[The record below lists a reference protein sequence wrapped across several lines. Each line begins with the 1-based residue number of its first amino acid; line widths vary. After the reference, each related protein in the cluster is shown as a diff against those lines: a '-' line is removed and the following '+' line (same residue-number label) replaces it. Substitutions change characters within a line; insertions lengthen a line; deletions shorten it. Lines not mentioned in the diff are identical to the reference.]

1 MNEQLPALVVIIPLL
16 FSFLIYVMGFIERRM
31 PYFLLLLSSALS
43 TLFSWK
49 LLIKVIK
56 EGPLSYH
63 IGGWEPPWGIEYRV
77 DHLNGIVA
85 FVVSLVAFLVILSF
99 KERIEREVEPPR
111 WSQLCALFS
120 LQLCGLLGMTYT
132 GDVFNLYV
140 LLEIASFSAY
150 SMVAIGKRGAE
161 FSAFRYL
168 IFGTIGACCYLL
180 GVGHLYILTGSLNM
194 ADIVTLLKNLPDSSA
209 LRVGLCLLV
218 IGIGIKMAFFPLH
231 IWLPDAYSHAP
242 STVSAFLAPLSTK
255 VAGYVL
261 LRILFGIF
269 NPSFP
274 SEKVLL
280 EALGW
285 MSLAGAFFFSF
296 MAIIQRELRRAFC
309 YLLLS
314 EISLLGMGVASG
326 TLEGLRGAILHLIND
341 IFMIGCLFTSL
352 CAFIHQF
359 EKEDLRYLEGLGILS
374 PWVSLGF
381 LMGGLSVIG
390 IPPLCGFFSKWYL
403 ILGTIEGEKWHLLIG
418 ILVSSLI
425 NAILIFKVV
434 EKIYLKHPHSV
445 SLKNLPFA
453 FLVSLLIFS
462 VSLLVL
468 GALASTIVKKVIDP
482 WILTLGGF

>member
-16 FSFLIYVMGFIERRM
+16 FSFIIYLIGFIEKRA
-31 PYFLLLLSSALS
+31 PYFMLLISSALTS
-43 TLFSWK
+43 LFSWK
-49 LLIKVIK
+49 LLIRVIRK
-56 EGPLSYH
+56 GSLSYH

-77 DHLNGIVA
+77 DPLNGIVA
-85 FVVSLVAFLVILSF
+85 FAVSFVAFLVVLSF
-99 KERIEREVEPPR
+99 KERVEREVDPPR
-111 WSQLCALFS
+111 WSQLYALFS
-120 LQLCGLLGMTYT
+120 LQLCGLLGITVT

-150 SMVAIGKRGAE
+150 SMVAIGKKGAE
-161 FSAFRYL
+161 FSALRYL

-194 ADIVTLLKNLPDSSA
+194 VDIVNLLKSIPDSSA

-218 IGIGIKMAFFPLH
+218 IGIGIKMALFPLH
-231 IWLPDAYSHAP
+231 TWLPDAYSHAP
-242 STVSAFLAPLSTK
+242 STVSAFLAPLGTK

-280 EALGW
+280 EVLGW
-285 MSLAGAFFFSF
+285 MAFMGAFFFSF
-296 MAIIQRELRRAFC
+296 MAIIQRELRRAFS
-309 YLLLS
+309 YLLLN
-314 EISLLGMGVASG
+314 EISFLGMGIASG
-326 TLEGLRGAILHLIND
+326 TLDGLRGAILHLIND
-341 IFMIGCLFTSL
+341 VFMMGCLFTSL

-359 EKEDLRYLEGLGILS
+359 EKEDFKYLEGLGLLS

-390 IPPLCGFFSKWYL
+390 IPPFCGFFSKWYL
-403 ILGTIEGEKWHLLIG
+403 ILGTIQGKKWHLLVG

-425 NAILIFKVV
+425 NAILIFKVL
-434 EKIYLKHPHSV
+434 EKIYLRHPHV
-445 SLKNLPFA
+445 ELLKKLPFT
-453 FLVSLLIFS
+453 FLISLLILS
-462 VSLLVL
+462 ISLLAL
-468 GALASTIVKKVIDP
+468 GGLASRIVKMVIDP
-482 WILTLGGF
+482 WIVTLGGF